1 MKNKKKILIL
11 FKEEKINSLKK
22 IDQSICEWERYLK
35 KYYFFRQFLK
45 IDKSL
50 FWEQSKKFSKF
61 YNVHLKWSSNIVRSQ
76 INVEEKDVIKALNG
90 IKSFYQ
96 KISTIKPDLSH
107 PDIFRSFDLT
117 ARKLNLNIKNLYLKE
132 NIEINIIDPFNNVSG
147 RENKKI
153 EKILDTG
160 KSQLLK
166 DLKYSIEYFDNL
178 KNKQNIDN
186 LEFNNKPKNFIKES
200 NNLYCLKLNLFENEI
215 QTKKIPKNKVRKE
228 LLSYFKV
235 INSLNIRRPNLNN
248 SLIKRMYIIAK
259 NKINKN

>member
-1 MKNKKKILIL
+1 M
-11 FKEEKINSLKK
+11 
-22 IDQSICEWERYLK
+22 
-35 KYYFFRQFLK
+35 
-45 IDKSL
+45 
-50 FWEQSKKFSKF
+50 
-61 YNVHLKWSSNIVRSQ
+61 
-76 INVEEKDVIKALNG
+76 
-90 IKSFYQ
+90 
-96 KISTIKPDLSH
+96 
-107 PDIFRSFDLT
+107 
-117 ARKLNLNIKNLYLKE
+117 
-132 NIEINIIDPFNNVSG
+132 
-147 RENKKI
+147 
-153 EKILDTG
+153 
-160 KSQLLK
+160 LK